1 MSAPRHEIV
10 ASFETTEWYAVYLA
24 IAERDH
30 QWRIHALYGTLERP
44 AGHSAFHPLSRA
56 DFEQRMTAAQQ
67 APGGSQAFIDQMLR
81 RAYYYGVDVREVA
94 QGKRAA

>member
-10 ASFETTEWYAVYLA
+10 ASFGATEWYAVYLA

-44 AGHSAFHPLSRA
+44 VGHSPFRPLSLA
-56 DFEQRMTAAQQ
+56 DFTQRMTATWKT
-67 APGGSQAFIDQMLR
+67 PGGEEAFVRQMLR
-81 RAYYYGVDVREVA
+81 RAYYYGVDVLAAA
-94 QGKRAA
+94 QSKQAA